1 MSLRRKIKDYA
12 QVPITHQ
19 VAMDLLAEYNRP
31 NDKISELIKSG
42 ELISLR
48 RGLYIPGPEVDL
60 PIPDPFLIANHLRG
74 PSYVSLETAL
84 SYWGMIPERVV
95 EVSSVTL
102 KTSTIYQ
109 TPIGRFSY
117 LHGTSPY
124 YSFGIERA
132 ERAPQ
137 QMALIASR
145 EKALCDTIVY
155 TSGVLLRSI
164 TQTMDYLIE
173 DMRIDEE
180 SLRQLS
186 IPILLSWIDDAPK
199 RSSLRM
205 LINTLERL

>member
-1 MSLRRKIKDYA
+1 MSLRREIRNYTQA
-12 QVPITHQ
+12 PITHQ
-19 VAMDLLAEYNRP
+19 VAMDMLAAYNRP
-31 NDKISELIKSG
+31 NDKISEMIRSG

-84 SYWGMIPERVV
+84 SYWDMIPERVV
-95 EVSSVTL
+95 EISSITL
-102 KTSTIYQ
+102 KTSRTYR

-117 LHGTSPY
+117 RRGTAPY
-124 YSFGIERA
+124 YSFGLVRA
-132 ERAPQ
+132 ELAPQ
-137 QMALIASR
+137 QFALIASR

-155 TSGVLLRSI
+155 TSGVLLRSMG
-164 TQTMDYLIE
+164 QTMDYLLE

-180 SLRQLS
+180 ALRQLS
-186 IPILLSWIDDAPK
+186 IPTMQSWIEDAPK
-199 RSSLRM
+199 RSSLEM